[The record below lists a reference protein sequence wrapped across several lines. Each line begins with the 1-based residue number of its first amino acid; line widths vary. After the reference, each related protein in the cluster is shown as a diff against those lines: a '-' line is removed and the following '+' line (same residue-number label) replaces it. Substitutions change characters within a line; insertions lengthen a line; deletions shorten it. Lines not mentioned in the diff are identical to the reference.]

1 MHAYARRYAPAAF
14 LWKAGTWLHVS
25 ARALDAWLAARAK
38 AREDARALESM
49 SDRELRDIGLSRSQI
64 DEGLGE
70 AANDRADLQKRRCR

>member
-38 AREDARALESM
+38 SREDALALESM
-49 SDRELRDIGLSRSQI
+49 SDRELRDIGLDPGRI
-64 DEGLGE
+64 NNAPWERDWRL
-70 AANDRADLQKRRCR
+70 